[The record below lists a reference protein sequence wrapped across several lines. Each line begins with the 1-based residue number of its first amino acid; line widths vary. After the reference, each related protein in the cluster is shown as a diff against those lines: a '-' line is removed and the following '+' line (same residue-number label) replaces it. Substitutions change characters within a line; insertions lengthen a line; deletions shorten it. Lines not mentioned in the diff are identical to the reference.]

1 MSEGYMFA
9 SYEEAAEKLLEILP
23 THQMEDENWILMALS
38 LAAVPMANFISN
50 STGLSFDIMFSE
62 PIFAPN
68 NPECIIGVVSES
80 EEIVTQSA
88 LIDSFGIKM
97 DYVYGEAKRKYEESI
112 LKKIYKYRKG
122 ASLAELKGRNV
133 LLLDIGCE
141 SGMRALAS
149 MKTAISKRAKSA
161 SFAVPVIAQN
171 TAAILES
178 EVDGIFY
185 LSRMANFVCTDF
197 YYKTKEE
204 ELDCEEILNILE
216 SSKYYISFQKSQGD
230 E

>member
-9 SYEEAAEKLLEILP
+9 SYEEAAAALLEILP
-23 THQMEDENWILMALS
+23 VHQMEDEDWILMALS
-38 LAAVPMANFISN
+38 LASVPMANFISN
-50 STGLSFDIMFSE
+50 NTGLSFDIMFSE
-62 PIFAPN
+62 PLFAPN

-80 EEIVTQSA
+80 EEIVTQNA
-88 LIDSFGIKM
+88 LIDSFGIKL
-97 DYVYGEAKRKYEESI
+97 DYIYGEAKRKYEESI

-122 ASLAELKGRNV
+122 ASLAELKGRGV

-149 MKTAISKRAKSA
+149 MKTAISEKAKSA

-171 TAAILES
+171 TAAMLES
-178 EVDGIFY
+178 EVDGLFC
-185 LSRMANFVCTDF
+185 LSRIANFVNTDF
-197 YYKTKEE
+197 YYKSKEE
-204 ELDCEEILNILE
+204 DLNCEEILDILK
-216 SSKYYISFQKSQGD
+216 SNKHYISFQKSQGD

>member
-1 MSEGYMFA
+1 MFA

-23 THQMEDENWILMALS
+23 VHQMEDEEWIVMALS
-38 LAAVPMANFISN
+38 LAAVPMANLISR
-50 STGLSFDIMFSE
+50 STALSFDIMFSE

-80 EEIVTQSA
+80 EEIVMQTA
-88 LIDSFGIKM
+88 LIDSFDIKL
-97 DYVYGEAKRKYEESI
+97 DYVYGEAKRKYEENI

-122 ASLAELKGRNV
+122 SSLAELKEKNV

-149 MKTAISKRAKSA
+149 MKTAISEKAKSS
-161 SFAVPVIAQN
+161 SFAAPVIAQN

-178 EVDGIFY
+178 EVDGLFC
-185 LSRMANFVCTDF
+185 LSRIANFVSTDF

-204 ELDCEEILNILE
+204 DLNCDEILKILE

>member
-23 THQMEDENWILMALS
+23 VHQMEDEDWILMALS
-38 LAAVPMANFISN
+38 LASVPMANLISR
-50 STGLSFDIMFSE
+50 STALSFDILFSE

-80 EEIVTQSA
+80 EEIVTQTA
-88 LIDSFGIKM
+88 LIESFGINL
-97 DYVYGEAKRKYEESI
+97 DFVYGEAKRKYEENI

-122 ASLAELKGRNV
+122 APLVNLKEKNV

-149 MKTAISKRAKSA
+149 MKTVISEKAKSS

-171 TAAILES
+171 TAAMLES
-178 EVDGIFY
+178 EVDGLFC
-185 LSRMANFVCTDF
+185 LSRIANFVNTDF

-204 ELDCEEILNILE
+204 DLNCEEILDILE
-216 SSKYYISFQKSQGD
+216 SNKYYISFQKSQGD

>member
-1 MSEGYMFA
+1 MSEGYMFT

-23 THQMEDENWILMALS
+23 IRQMQDEEWVIMALS
-38 LAAVPMANFISN
+38 LAAIPMANLISR
-50 STGLSFDIMFSE
+50 SEALDFDIMFSE

-80 EEIVTQSA
+80 EEIVMQTA
-88 LIDSFGIKM
+88 LIDSFGIKL

-122 ASLAELKGRNV
+122 ASLAELKGRSV

-149 MKTAISKRAKSA
+149 MKTAISEKAKSA

-171 TAAILES
+171 TAAMLES
-178 EVDGIFY
+178 EVDGIFC
-185 LSRMANFVCTDF
+185 LSRMANFVGTDF

-204 ELDCEEILNILE
+204 ELECEEILNILE
-216 SSKYYISFQKSQGD
+216 SSKHYISFQKSQGD

>member
-1 MSEGYMFA
+1 MGEGYMLS
-9 SYEEAAEKLLEILP
+9 SYEEGAEKLLEILP
-23 THQMEDENWILMALS
+23 SAQMKSEDWIVMALS
-38 LAAVPMANFISN
+38 LAAIPMANLISRN
-50 STGLSFDIMFSE
+50 LSLDFDIMFSE

-80 EEIVTQSA
+80 EEIITQSA
-88 LIDSFGIKM
+88 LIDSFGIKL
-97 DYVYGEAKRKYEESI
+97 DYVYGEARRKYEESI
-112 LKKIYKYRKG
+112 LKKIYKYRRG
-122 ASLAELKGRNV
+122 APLADLKTRSV

-171 TAAILES
+171 TAAMLES
-178 EVDGIFY
+178 EVDGLFC
-185 LSRMANFVCTDF
+185 LSRIANFVSTDF
-197 YYKTKEE
+197 YYKTEE
-204 ELDCEEILNILE
+204 KDLDCEEILNILK
-216 SSKYYISFQKSQGD
+216 SSKYYLSFQKSQGD

>member
-1 MSEGYMFA
+1 MFA
-9 SYEEAAEKLLEILP
+9 SYEEAAAKLLEILP
-23 THQMEDENWILMALS
+23 VHQMEDENWTVMALS
-38 LAAVPMANFISN
+38 LASVPIANFISN
-50 STGLSFDIMFSE
+50 DTGLSFDIMFSE

-68 NPECIIGVVSES
+68 NSECIIGVVSET
-80 EEIVTQSA
+80 EEIITQSA
-88 LIDSFGIKM
+88 LIDSFGIKL
-97 DYVYGEAKRKYEESI
+97 DYVYGEAKRKYEENI

-122 ASLAELKGRNV
+122 TPLAELKGRSV

-149 MKTAISKRAKSA
+149 MKTAISKLAKSA

-171 TAAILES
+171 TAAMLES
-178 EVDGIFY
+178 EVDGIFC
-185 LSRMANFVCTDF
+185 LSRISNFVCTDF

-204 ELDCEEILNILE
+204 DLDCEEVLNILE

>member
-1 MSEGYMFA
+1 MNEGYMFA

-23 THQMEDENWILMALS
+23 VHQMEDEEWIVMALS
-38 LAAVPMANFISN
+38 LAAVPMANLISR
-50 STGLSFDIMFSE
+50 STALSFDIMFSE

-80 EEIVTQSA
+80 EEIVMQTA
-88 LIDSFGIKM
+88 LIDSFDIKL
-97 DYVYGEAKRKYEESI
+97 DYVYGEAKRKYEENI

-122 ASLAELKGRNV
+122 SSLAELKEKNV

-149 MKTAISKRAKSA
+149 MKTAISEKAKSS
-161 SFAVPVIAQN
+161 SFAAPVIAQN

-178 EVDGIFY
+178 EVDGLFC
-185 LSRMANFVCTDF
+185 LSRIANFVSTDF

-204 ELDCEEILNILE
+204 DLNCDEILKILE

>member
-1 MSEGYMFA
+1 MSGEYMFS
-9 SYEEAAEKLLEILP
+9 SYEEAAKKLLEILP
-23 THQMEDENWILMALS
+23 THQMEDEDWILMALS
-38 LAAVPMANFISN
+38 LASVPMANFISN

-88 LIDSFGIKM
+88 LIDSFGIKL

-112 LKKIYKYRKG
+112 LKKIYKYRRG
-122 ASLAELKGRNV
+122 APLAELKGRSV

-141 SGMRALAS
+141 SGMRVLAS

-161 SFAVPVIAQN
+161 SFGVPVIAQN
-171 TAAILES
+171 TAAMLES
-178 EVDGIFY
+178 EVDGIFC

-204 ELDCEEILNILE
+204 ELDGEEILNILK